1 MWKYLHMSSMCKM
14 EYVVRKK
21 YTGSKERDVV
31 NLFTLKWR
39 KGVRKIK
46 IKGLLFIWWG
56 RTAPQE

>member
-1 MWKYLHMSSMCKM
+1 MSSMCKM